1 MPPMQNKPPAMH
13 RLLNAPSLAP
23 YPRHILKS
31 LATNLLAKHHQEP
44 FTFTHFNQW
53 VELLLNHY
61 NALMSPPLKPIY
73 NATGILLSTNL
84 GRAVLDLKALKEL
97 SLLSGYV
104 NLEVNL
110 HTGKRANRCSQVQ
123 ELLKVIFQSQ
133 DALVLNNNAS
143 ALVLIASV
151 FAPKSAGCQTLLSFG
166 ELVEIGGG
174 FRAHEL
180 LESVTHL
187 KLVGSTNKTYL
198 DDYKRAWSDSST
210 LIMRI
215 HRSNFSMS
223 GFVASVS
230 SKDLFKLAQEKSA
243 IFYEDLGSMQSIE
256 GVQKVLK
263 NVHLLSFSADKLLGS
278 VQGGIVLGHQECIQA
293 LRTHPLYRAFRVD
306 KTQLFLLVKSLQGL
320 ICGQKT
326 PTQEFLEQDKD
337 TLLNKALK
345 LFHALSPLKSLKCVI
360 MPTKALIGGG
370 VEHQEIESFGVQ
382 LVLKSCS
389 VESLYK
395 ALYLQGIAGIL
406 HHNGVILDVYAL
418 FDQDIPHLARVIGET
433 LLLQSTF

>member
-23 YPRHILKS
+23 YPRDILKS

-44 FTFTHFNQW
+44 FAFTHFNQW
-53 VELLLNHY
+53 VELLLERY

-73 NATGILLSTNL
+73 NATGVLLSTNL

-104 NLEVNL
+104 NLEVDL

-123 ELLKVIFQSQ
+123 ELLKVIFQAQ

-151 FAPKSAGCQTLLSFG
+151 FAPKSNQTLLSFG

-180 LESVTHL
+180 LESVTNL

-198 DDYKRAWSDSST
+198 SDYKHALSTSST
-210 LIMRI
+210 LITRI
-215 HRSNFSMS
+215 HRSNFSMN
-223 GFVASVS
+223 GFVASAS
-230 SKDLFKLAQEKSA
+230 SKDLFKLAQERDV

-256 GVQKVLK
+256 EVQKALRSA
-263 NVHLLSFSADKLLGS
+263 HLLSFSADKLLGS
-278 VQGGIVLGHQECIQA
+278 VQGGIVLGHQEYIQA
-293 LRTHPLYRAFRVD
+293 LRAHPLYRAFRVD

-345 LFHALSPLKSLKCVI
+345 LFHALTPLKPLKCVI
-360 MPTKALIGGG
+360 IPTKALIGGG

-382 LVLKSCS
+382 LALKSCS

-395 ALYLQGIAGIL
+395 ALHLQGVAGIL

-418 FDQDIPHLARVIGET
+418 FDQDIPHLARVIGKT
-433 LLLQSTF
+433 LDRVVLN